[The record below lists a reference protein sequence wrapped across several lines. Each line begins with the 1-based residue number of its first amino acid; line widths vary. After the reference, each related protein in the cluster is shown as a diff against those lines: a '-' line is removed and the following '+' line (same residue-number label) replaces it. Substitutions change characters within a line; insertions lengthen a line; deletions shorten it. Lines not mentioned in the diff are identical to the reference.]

1 MAIHAGILIYGAPQL
16 RPRAP
21 AGACP
26 RDVNDRVATI
36 GSRDDEILS
45 FLCECADEFCVDQ
58 VAMQRSRYEEIKASG
73 GNVLASGHSVAAD

>member
-1 MAIHAGILIYGAPQL
+1 VPPSFDRAL
-16 RPRAP
+16 PRELL
-21 AGACP
+21 